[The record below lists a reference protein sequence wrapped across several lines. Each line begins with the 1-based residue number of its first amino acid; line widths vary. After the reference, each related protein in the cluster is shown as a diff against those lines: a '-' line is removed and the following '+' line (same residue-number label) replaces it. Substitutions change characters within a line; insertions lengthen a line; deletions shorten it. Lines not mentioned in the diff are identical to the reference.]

1 MLKNPITLGTA
12 ERKILLVF
20 LYYITLG
27 VFVLTSFTLATK
39 NLNQNAHA
47 VIEYFDC
54 EKNGRNNAC
63 SIATQQNPVVIL
75 IAQVLLGLFPVIN
88 LVFAV
93 NVQEIKACVKQLN
106 KKLRKESRKAQMST
120 TEDRSE
126 NTADSNAPKK

>member
-54 EKNGRNNAC
+54 EKM
-63 SIATQQNPVVIL
+63 VVTMLALLRLSKIL
-75 IAQVLLGLFPVIN
+75 
-88 LVFAV
+88 
-93 NVQEIKACVKQLN
+93 
-106 KKLRKESRKAQMST
+106 
-120 TEDRSE
+120 
-126 NTADSNAPKK
+126 